1 MVKLIRISELAKELK
16 LIDPKS
22 KKPLNHIIRFW
33 EKEFSAINPKII
45 NKRRYYSK
53 NQVEKIK
60 MIKFFLKDKGM
71 TVKGVKNL
79 LKSDI
84 NKLDENNSI
93 SLKADYF
100 KEKSR
105 KILKKIKKLKR
116 YGKKNSY

>member
-33 EKEFSAINPKII
+33 EKEFSVINPKII

-100 KEKSR
+100 KEKSL

-116 YGKKNSY
+116 YGKKNSC

>member
-33 EKEFSAINPKII
+33 EKEFSVINPKII

-100 KEKSR
+100 KEKSI

>member
-33 EKEFSAINPKII
+33 EKEFSVINPKII

-100 KEKSR
+100 KEKSQ
-105 KILKKIKKLKR
+105 KILKRIKKLKR

>member
-60 MIKFFLKDKGM
+60 MIKFYLKDKGM

-84 NKLDENNSI
+84 NKLDENNPI

-100 KEKSR
+100 KEKSL

>member
-60 MIKFFLKDKGM
+60 MIKFFLKDKGL

-100 KEKSR
+100 KEKSL

>member
-100 KEKSR
+100 KEKSL

-116 YGKKNSY
+116 YSKKNSY

>member
-33 EKEFSAINPKII
+33 EKEFSVINPKII

-105 KILKKIKKLKR
+105 KILKRIKKLKR

>member
-100 KEKSR
+100 KEKSL

-116 YGKKNSY
+116 YGKKNSC

>member
-33 EKEFSAINPKII
+33 EKEFSVINPKII

-100 KEKSR
+100 KEKSL

>member
-22 KKPLNHIIRFW
+22 KKPLNHILRFW
-33 EKEFSAINPKII
+33 EKEFSVINPKII

-100 KEKSR
+100 KEKSL